1 MTRRILALW
10 IVLFVVSSQ
19 GNDWSGYKEFVSEI
33 YPMLTQEQPMAE
45 SCVACHDS
53 DGTSDLVF
61 FGQPKEDF
69 AMLRQTGYL
78 KTEGPDTLLG
88 RITSTNPKRR
98 MPKGKH
104 AQSWDDDDIKVLST
118 FLTTLNASNQIQE
131 VAADERF
138 PDALLEPYVGQAHA
152 RRDSQF
158 LTYHQLRGKVETI
171 FNDTWVRYG
180 KDRFEE
186 NVALFGGADFKSR
199 FNESSQPSSSFLTA
213 LDLMAREV
221 NARAYTTRTGPF
233 ADHPIDLPVLSESA
247 MVHRKYREEM
257 TRLYQEILFRAP
269 TDDEIADTFTLFK
282 SIQLEQST
290 IAKRDYD
297 LVFQLKVSDPTTA
310 LDKVETVRIPVQG
323 NSSAGYYQ
331 ALLDQTG
338 GKAFDDRGRLGERL
352 DVPFRIQEAQLIIQ
366 SPESIDEIS
375 FAGVV
380 LTHCETGKQTVID
393 ANSPQVKAL
402 GAWELA
408 NKGDSAS
415 LEDEGEGSIIVSL
428 SADNAEYWIN
438 VLWRKGHGRSKNVF
452 VEVLGA
458 GHANH
463 AIQSAPA
470 VPPEGQADFYYNCS
484 DDTRPFFSPDAA
496 FFFHPHDY
504 VEITNAGT
512 NDLVTIGALTFV
524 SPSDRFTINSRE
536 AAGNELWGDF
546 KSKSFGAY
554 NQKGNTLSDEGKTK
568 GELFLQYHPGA
579 HTSEHENCTIQISY
593 AGKRGQEA
601 RVPVSVHAYQ
611 SSPITQL
618 VFPAQGHAGGQVTLD
633 ASASYTTHRA
643 TLDYEWTQL
652 EGPPVSYSPSDAR
665 LAFALPQMNAKQSM
679 WQALGRA
686 LMRHPDF
693 LFTRPPAVATASDA
707 HEKQR
712 LLLVKLAL
720 DLVGRSPSNEE
731 LALLD
736 SGEDLESMV
745 DHYLASREFEKFYYH
760 RIRLYL
766 ESQGTKLQDEPA
778 RLWSYIALN
787 DRPFQEIL
795 TADYTVNV
803 AFEKSD
809 RPKHHGRTGVLTT
822 PGFIDGKPG
831 LPHYNYAA
839 QVSMLFL
846 GYVYEVPP
854 EIVEQREG
862 TTAEGTTDPQSTCYS
877 CHKILTPLAHQ
888 RNYWTDMGKFRKKDD
903 NGNVIDA
910 SDHDLV
916 SEYPFK
922 GSGMQAF
929 ATQAVKKE
937 RFIRTI
943 IDTHFTFY
951 FGRQMR
957 YRQDERALYKAVWD
971 AVHADDFKIR
981 TLIRALVTSPE
992 YLEVHE

>member
-428 SADNAEYWIN
+428 SADNA
-438 VLWRKGHGRSKNVF
+438 
-452 VEVLGA
+452 
-458 GHANH
+458 
-463 AIQSAPA
+463 
-470 VPPEGQADFYYNCS
+470 
-484 DDTRPFFSPDAA
+484 
-496 FFFHPHDY
+496 
-504 VEITNAGT
+504 
-512 NDLVTIGALTFV
+512 
-524 SPSDRFTINSRE
+524 
-536 AAGNELWGDF
+536 
-546 KSKSFGAY
+546 
-554 NQKGNTLSDEGKTK
+554 
-568 GELFLQYHPGA
+568 
-579 HTSEHENCTIQISY
+579 
-593 AGKRGQEA
+593 
-601 RVPVSVHAYQ
+601 
-611 SSPITQL
+611 
-618 VFPAQGHAGGQVTLD
+618 
-633 ASASYTTHRA
+633 
-643 TLDYEWTQL
+643 
-652 EGPPVSYSPSDAR
+652 
-665 LAFALPQMNAKQSM
+665 
-679 WQALGRA
+679 
-686 LMRHPDF
+686 
-693 LFTRPPAVATASDA
+693 
-707 HEKQR
+707 
-712 LLLVKLAL
+712 
-720 DLVGRSPSNEE
+720 
-731 LALLD
+731 
-736 SGEDLESMV
+736 
-745 DHYLASREFEKFYYH
+745 
-760 RIRLYL
+760 
-766 ESQGTKLQDEPA
+766 
-778 RLWSYIALN
+778 
-787 DRPFQEIL
+787 
-795 TADYTVNV
+795 
-803 AFEKSD
+803 
-809 RPKHHGRTGVLTT
+809 
-822 PGFIDGKPG
+822 
-831 LPHYNYAA
+831 
-839 QVSMLFL
+839 
-846 GYVYEVPP
+846 
-854 EIVEQREG
+854 
-862 TTAEGTTDPQSTCYS
+862 
-877 CHKILTPLAHQ
+877 
-888 RNYWTDMGKFRKKDD
+888 
-903 NGNVIDA
+903 
-910 SDHDLV
+910 
-916 SEYPFK
+916 
-922 GSGMQAF
+922 
-929 ATQAVKKE
+929 
-937 RFIRTI
+937 
-943 IDTHFTFY
+943 
-951 FGRQMR
+951 
-957 YRQDERALYKAVWD
+957 
-971 AVHADDFKIR
+971 
-981 TLIRALVTSPE
+981 
-992 YLEVHE
+992 

>member
-1 MTRRILALW
+1 M
-10 IVLFVVSSQ
+10 S
-19 GNDWSGYKEFVSEI
+19 
-33 YPMLTQEQPMAE
+33 E

-53 DGTSDLVF
+53 EGTSDLVF
-61 FGQPKEDF
+61 FGQSKEDF
-69 AMLRQTGYL
+69 AMLRQAGYL
-78 KTEGPDTLLG
+78 EAEGPDTLLG
-88 RITSTNPKRR
+88 RVTAANPKRR
-98 MPKGKH
+98 MPKGEH
-104 AQSWDDDDIKVLST
+104 AKSWDDDQVSVLSE
-118 FLTTLNASNQIQE
+118 FLTTLNTSNGYSDG
-131 VAADERF
+131 ADERF
-138 PDALLEPYVGQAHA
+138 PDALLEPYVGHSHA

-158 LTYHQLRGKVETI
+158 LTYHQLRGKVEAI
-171 FNDTWVRYG
+171 FNDQWVREG

-186 NVALFGGADFKSR
+186 NVALFGGADFKTR

-221 NARAYTTRTGPF
+221 NARSYTTRTGPF
-233 ADHPIDLPVLSESA
+233 ADHPIDLPPLSDSA
-247 MVHRKYREEM
+247 TVRRKYRNEI
-257 TRLYQEILFRAP
+257 TRLYQKILFRAP
-269 TDDEIADTFTLFK
+269 STDEIA
-282 SIQLEQST
+282 ET
-290 IAKRDYD
+290 IALLKSLQSEQRTLAQRDYD
-297 LVFQLKVSDPTTA
+297 LVFQLKVSDPRTA
-310 LDKVETVRIPVQG
+310 LEKVEIVRIPVQG
-323 NSSAGYYQ
+323 DPSAGYYQ

-338 GKAFDDRGRLGERL
+338 GSAFDDGGRQGQRL
-352 DVPFRIQEAQLIIQ
+352 DVPFKIHQAQLIVR
-366 SPESIDEIS
+366 SPKSVNQVS
-375 FAGVV
+375 FAGVA
-380 LTHCETGKQTVID
+380 LTHCETGKQTIIE
-393 ANSPQVKAL
+393 ANSPQVQAL
-402 GAWELA
+402 GAWELVD
-408 NKGDSAS
+408 KGKSVS
-415 LEDEGEGSIIVSL
+415 LEDEGEGSIVVSL
-428 SADNAEYWIN
+428 SADKADYWVE
-438 VLWRKGHGRSKNVF
+438 VLWRQGPRRSKDIF

-458 GHANH
+458 GHAH
-463 AIQSAPA
+463 HVVPTAPA
-470 VPPEGQADFYYNCS
+470 LPPEGQAEFYYNCS
-484 DDTRPFFSPDAA
+484 DDTRPFFSPDAS
-496 FFFHPHDY
+496 FFFRHHDF
-504 VEITNAGT
+504 VEIRNGGT
-512 NDLVTIGALTFV
+512 TDLVTVGALTFV
-524 SPSDRFTINSRE
+524 GATDRFTINSRA
-536 AAGNELWGDF
+536 AAGNELWDDF

-568 GELFLQYHPGA
+568 GELFLQYH
-579 HTSEHENCTIQISY
+579 TIAYAKERESYTIEISY

-618 VFPAQGHAGGQVTLD
+618 VFPPRGHTGGQITLD

-643 TLDYEWTQL
+643 ALDYEWTQL
-652 EGPPVSYSPSDAR
+652 EGPPVSYHPSDAR
-665 LAFALPQMNAKQSM
+665 LAFTLPQLSAKHLM

-693 LFTRPPAVATASDA
+693 LFTRPPAVATVSDA
-707 HEKQR
+707 NEKAR
-712 LLLVKLAL
+712 LQLVKLAL
-720 DLVGRSPSNEE
+720 DLVGRPPSAKD

-736 SGEDLESMV
+736 SGESLESMT
-745 DHYLASREFEKFYYH
+745 DHYLASKEFEEFYYH

-795 TADYTVNV
+795 TADYTVNA

-809 RPKHHGRTGVLTT
+809 RPKHHGQTGVLTT

-903 NGNVIDA
+903 KGKAIDA
-910 SDHDLV
+910 SDHGLV
-916 SEYPFK
+916 SDYPFK
-922 GSGMQAF
+922 GAGMQAF

-937 RFIRTI
+937 RFIRTM

-957 YRQDERALYKAVWD
+957 YRQDERALYKRVWD